1 MFYNS
6 KGKGRKNHVALLFL
20 ATSNS
25 VRKTGHMANVMV
37 ILTNYI
43 LNVEMYTLN
52 FDFLSWDKDNQRGGI
67 IKAMFKEHIRSKE
80 QFDNLVSLN

>member
-6 KGKGRKNHVALLFL
+6 KRKGRKTHVALLFL

-25 VRKTGHMANVMV
+25 VRKTGHMANGMV

-43 LNVEMYTLN
+43 LNVEIYTLN
-52 FDFLSWDKDNQRGGI
+52 FDFLS
-67 IKAMFKEHIRSKE
+67 
-80 QFDNLVSLN
+80 